1 MKKLDLSLPTVRT
14 KLSWCNANEV
24 LLRDGSPD
32 GGQILV
38 AYNGRW
44 PCPDRCHLPPCR
56 DAAAGAA
63 LRAAAGIA
71 GWDQAGWRG
80 AEGVR
85 QDTWCRPEL

>member
-44 PCPDRCHLPPCR
+44 PCPDRCHLPPRR
-56 DAAAGAA
+56 D
-63 LRAAAGIA
+63 AAAGIA
-71 GWDQAGWRG
+71 GWGQAGWRG
-80 AEGVR
+80 QRERVR
-85 QDTWCRPEL
+85 TRAAVQNSDFFRLKI